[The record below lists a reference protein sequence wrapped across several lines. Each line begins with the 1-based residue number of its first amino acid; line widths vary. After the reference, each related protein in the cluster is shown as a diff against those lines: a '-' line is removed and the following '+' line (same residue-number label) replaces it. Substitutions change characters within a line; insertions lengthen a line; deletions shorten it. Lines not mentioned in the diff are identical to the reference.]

1 MTVLLVQNNLKD
13 AVMTRI
19 TLTLLSLVLFAAQ
32 AGAAPITTLFGS
44 GLDSSGNQLAPGAT
58 DLDYIVLETNTS
70 AEVVSSALATKA
82 YLANDAGSQWI
93 WEDVAGYPDYVDRTF
108 RTTFDLTGLDPTTAV
123 IDGLWGVDN
132 LGEGILLNGVSTGYS
147 LPTYGYA
154 NFENLYPF
162 VIDSGFQSGINT
174 LDFVVRNE
182 DLIGGFRTQLSGTA
196 NPIPVVGGVITTTVP
211 EPSSLLLLSL
221 GLATVALRRLR
232 R

>member
-1 MTVLLVQNNLKD
+1 
-13 AVMTRI
+13 MTRI

-58 DLDYIVLETNTS
+58 DLDYIVLETGETGTS
-70 AEVVSSALATKA
+70 AEVVSSALATSA

-93 WEDVAGYPDYVDRTF
+93 WENSTGWPNKVTRTF
-108 RTTFDLTGLDPTTAV
+108 RTTFDLTGFDPTTAV
-123 IDGLWGVDN
+123 INGLWGVDN
-132 LGEGILLNGVSTGYS
+132 FGEDILINGISTGHS
-147 LPTYGYA
+147 LLVYGYA

-174 LDFVVRNE
+174 LDFVVRDRE
-182 DLIGGFRTQLSGTA
+182 LIAALRTQLSGTA
-196 NPIPVVGGVITTTVP
+196 DPTVVLGVTTVP
-211 EPSSLLLLSL
+211 EPSSLLLLSM
-221 GLATVALRRLR
+221 GLAAVALRRLR